1 MQYLVTIY
9 KNIMANKSYIISNNP
24 NGISL
29 NGGVSTS
36 KFTKVVATPYDVA
49 MTDFIILVDT
59 TTIGAAC
66 TIEFTTLIRDYT
78 SNELEGKILIIKD
91 SSGDASTY
99 NIIFDETLDLGRS
112 PIIDQDYG
120 ALKLIYN
127 SNVGRF
133 VVISSHLITV

>member
-1 MQYLVTIY
+1 
-9 KNIMANKSYIISNNP
+9 MANKSYIISNNP
-24 NGISL
+24 NGISF

-36 KFTKVVATPYDVA
+36 KFTKVTSTPYDA
-49 MTDFIILVDT
+49 LITDFIILVDT

-66 TIEFTTLIRDYT
+66 TIEFDTFIRDYT

-91 SSGDASTY
+91 SSGDASLY
-99 NIIFDETLDLGRS
+99 NIIFDQTLDLGRS

-127 SNVGRF
+127 SNVGGF